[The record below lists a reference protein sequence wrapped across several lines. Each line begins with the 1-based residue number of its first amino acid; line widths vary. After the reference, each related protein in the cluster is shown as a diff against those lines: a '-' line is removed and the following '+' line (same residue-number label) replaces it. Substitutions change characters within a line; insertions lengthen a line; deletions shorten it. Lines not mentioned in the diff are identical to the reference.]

1 MVGGRFGAR
10 LVFLGRSAPA
20 SGPPYGYPTT
30 KVKHLDSDSKEKD
43 QQVNIERGE
52 MWWSGGGGKNPLGN

>member
-10 LVFLGRSAPA
+10 LVFLGRSAPV

-52 MWWSGGGGKNPLGN
+52 M